1 MSTTPYADL
10 PTPGPWVRL
19 LATAVRWAPTRWKFY
34 RRSILIHKKLS
45 ATEPVALPEGHSW
58 VWAGPQE
65 IESIDH
71 HPEATSRS
79 AYTRRAARGDS
90 CLCLKN
96 GEEIVAYRWIAW
108 HSGCLYCGF
117 GPRQELRFLPLGPNQ
132 AFLYDLYVY
141 EAHRRHGYGVLL
153 IKHVAE
159 VLRQKG
165 IDEAFAL
172 VDPNN
177 HAVIRLDLRQGYEAV
192 RMVYG
197 FRIRQWNAM
206 LLGPQAD
213 QPQVQA
219 YMQQLLGSA

>member
-1 MSTTPYADL
+1 MSKTPNASL

-19 LATAVRWAPTRWKFY
+19 LATAVRCAPTRWKFCK
-34 RRSILIHKKLS
+34 RSILIHKKLS
-45 ATEPVALPEGHSW
+45 ETDPVVLPEGHSW
-58 VWAGPQE
+58 VWAGPKE
-65 IESIDH
+65 IEWIDR

-79 AYTRRAARGDS
+79 AYKRRAARGDS

-96 GEEIVAYRWIAW
+96 GEEIVGYRWIAW

-117 GPRQELRFLPLGPNQ
+117 GLRQELRFLPLGPNE

-141 EAHRRHGYGVLL
+141 EAQRRHGYGVLL
-153 IKHVAE
+153 IKRMAE
-159 VLRQKG
+159 ILRQRG
-165 IDEAFAL
+165 VDEAFAL

-177 HAVIRLDLRQGYEAV
+177 HAVLRLDLRLGYEAV

-197 FRIRQWNAM
+197 FRIRQWNATI
-206 LLGPQAD
+206 LGPKAE

-219 YMQQLLGSA
+219 YLEQLLGSA